1 MEKASILLVEDE
13 PKMSAYVKMGL
24 EENHYHIDIAMD
36 GRTGADLALKNNYS
50 AIVLDVNLPELN
62 GYEVCRLIRQKKPRL
77 PILMLS
83 ALNKIENKLEGFNTG
98 TDDYLVKPFEFAELL
113 ARLKVL
119 LNRSELISEKNK
131 ILKVADL
138 SMDLESKVVKRGK
151 ATVELT
157 LKEFNLLQYLMQNKN
172 KVVSRAELLEKIW
185 GINFDTGTNVIDVYI
200 NFLRKKIDLPSY
212 PKLIHTYIGMG
223 YILKV
228 AGDAD

>member
-36 GRTGADLALKNNYS
+36 GRTGADLALRNNYS

-119 LNRSELISEKNK
+119 LNRSELITEKNK
-131 ILKVADL
+131 VLKVADL
-138 SMDLESKVVKRGK
+138 TMDLDSKVVKRGK
-151 ATVELT
+151 IIIELT

-200 NFLRKKIDLPSY
+200 NFLRKKIDLPSF

-223 YILKV
+223 YILK
-228 AGDAD
+228 AGGDAD

>member
-1 MEKASILLVEDE
+1 LVEDE

-24 EENHYHIDIAMD
+24 EENNYHIDVAMD
-36 GRTGADLALKNNYS
+36 GRTGADLALRNNYS

-119 LNRSELISEKNK
+119 LTRTEQIVEKNK
-131 ILKVADL
+131 VLKVADL
-138 SMDLESKVVKRGK
+138 IMDLDSKMVKRGK
-151 ATVELT
+151 NTVELT

-172 KVVSRAELLEKIW
+172 KVVSRSELLEKIW

-200 NFLRKKIDLPSY
+200 NFLRKKIDLPTH

>member
-1 MEKASILLVEDE
+1 MERTNILLVEDE

-24 EENHYHIDIAMD
+24 EENNYHIDVAMD
-36 GRTGADLALKNNYS
+36 GRTGADLALRNNYS

-119 LNRSELISEKNK
+119 LTRTEQIVEKNK

-138 SMDLESKVVKRGK
+138 TMDLDSKMVKRGK
-151 ATVELT
+151 NTIELT

-200 NFLRKKIDLPSY
+200 NFLRKKIDLPLH

>member
-1 MEKASILLVEDE
+1 MERTSILLVEDE

-24 EENHYHIDIAMD
+24 EENNYHIDVAMD
-36 GRTGADLALKNNYS
+36 GRTGADLALRNNYS

-119 LNRSELISEKNK
+119 LTRTEQIVEKNK
-131 ILKVADL
+131 VLKVADL
-138 SMDLESKVVKRGK
+138 IMDLDSKMVKRGK
-151 ATVELT
+151 NTVELT

-172 KVVSRAELLEKIW
+172 KVVSRSELLEKIW

-200 NFLRKKIDLPSY
+200 NFLRKKIDLPTH